1 MTTARIHIGCQGWAY
16 DDWVTGPADKP
27 IFYPNG
33 TRNEHMLE
41 IYARAFSTIEVDSTF
56 YAIPS
61 VSSVNN
67 WVKRTP
73 EGFRFALKFPQ
84 EVTHQLL
91 FRGESVTVLEGFC
104 ERVRVLGEKLACI
117 LIQTPPMFDC
127 GVENF
132 RALNDFLNHI
142 PHDLRFAIEFRN
154 REWIDTHVIDLLGKH
169 EVAYSLVQ
177 GQWLR
182 DADIRWIAANP
193 TTDFTYIRWMGE
205 RDLTRFDI
213 IQRPQDA
220 NLQRWSRLIDF
231 LKPQFED
238 IYAYFSN
245 FYEGFAVAS
254 ANKLKTLLSQPVTDP
269 SLLDDQPS
277 LFS

>member
-1 MTTARIHIGCQGWAY
+1 VAL
-16 DDWVTGPADKP
+16 
-27 IFYPNG
+27 
-33 TRNEHMLE
+33 LE
-41 IYARAFSTIEVDSTF
+41 EFCDR
-56 YAIPS
+56 
-61 VSSVNN
+61 
-67 WVKRTP
+67 VK
-73 EGFRFALKFPQ
+73 
-84 EVTHQLL
+84 
-91 FRGESVTVLEGFC
+91 
-104 ERVRVLGEKLACI
+104 VLGEKLACI

-231 LKPQFED
+231 LKPQFEVV
-238 IYAYFSN
+238 YAYFSN
-245 FYEGFAVAS
+245 FYEGFAAAS
-254 ANKLKTLLSQPVTDP
+254 ANKLKALLNSQ
-269 SLLDDQPS
+269 
-277 LFS
+277 